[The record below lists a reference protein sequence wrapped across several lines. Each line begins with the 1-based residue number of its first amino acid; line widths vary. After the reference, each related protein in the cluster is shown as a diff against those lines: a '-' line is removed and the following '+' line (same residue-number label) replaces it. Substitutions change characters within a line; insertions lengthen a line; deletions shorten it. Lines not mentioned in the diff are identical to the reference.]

1 MTHTNEYPQTR
12 SERRERSRISKGLVR
27 MDRHNEVKGNQDR
40 RVKSRKQTI
49 DKEVLYGDTRS

>member
-27 MDRHNEVKGNQDR
+27 RDRHNDVKGNQDR
-40 RVKSRKQTI
+40 RVKSHKTTI
-49 DKEVLYGDTRS
+49 EKEDLYGETCN